1 MRRLALAW
9 AAMAL
14 AASAAVLAAGPYP
27 NTANFGVPFSK
38 DEDWYKQCMRVERL
52 QPAPAPAQ
60 VRAAQDCDAI
70 DLYDRKR
77 SQASTSQ
84 AEWDQVR
91 ACALAKNDNGVLM
104 MLYANGYG
112 VARDMDRAIHH
123 ACIVDYIAK
132 AEMTSRVAH
141 LAGAQAQ
148 DKPIDVCDDITSG
161 YMGAVCAQRRET
173 QNGRTRN
180 SRLERMERA
189 LPAASRAAFSK
200 LRQAAERYASEAG
213 SGENDARGTA
223 AADFAFQ
230 RQAKL
235 REQAMQAMLDT
246 VAGKLPPASAEDF
259 AQWDRQ
265 LNEAYGRVMAIPST
279 QDGHPG
285 RIGDSTIEHAD
296 VRKDQRLWLA
306 YRDAFLAFR
315 ASLPS
320 GPGADAIRT
329 LLTSQR
335 TAELRALESY
345 R

>member
-1 MRRLALAW
+1 
-9 AAMAL
+9 MAL

-38 DEDWYKQCMRVERL
+38 NEDWYRQCMRVEKL
-52 QPAPAPAQ
+52 QPAPSQAMASP
-60 VRAAQDCDAI
+60 DCEAV

-91 ACALAKNDNGVLM
+91 ACALAKNDNDVLM

-123 ACIVDYIAK
+123 ACIVNFASK
-132 AEMTSRVAH
+132 GEMEARIGH
-141 LAGAQAQ
+141 LASGP
-148 DKPIDVCDDITSG
+148 KPGQYIDVCDDIQSG
-161 YMGAVCAQRRET
+161 RMGAVCTARREAQDRRLRDT
-173 QNGRTRN
+173 
-180 SRLERMERA
+180 RLERA
-189 LPAASRAAFSK
+189 ALTLPAASRPALTR
-200 LRQAAERYASEAG
+200 LRQAAERYATAAG
-213 SGENDARGTA
+213 GAETDMQGTA
-223 AADFAFQ
+223 AADFALQ
-230 RQAKL
+230 HQAKL

-246 VAGKLPPASAEDF
+246 IAGKLPPASADDF

-265 LNEAYGRVMAIPST
+265 LNDAYGKVMAIAST
-279 QDGHPG
+279 QDGHPD
-285 RIGDSTIEHAD
+285 RIGDSTIEHAE

-315 ASLPS
+315 ASLPA

-329 LLTSQR
+329 LLTAQR
-335 TAELRALESY
+335 TAELRSLESY